1 METRPQNTSQFPDSF
16 YNQVCFAC
24 GIHNDAGLGMKFNRL
39 DDGSVQSLYNP
50 RIEDQ
55 GFPSIVHGGIL
66 ASLIDEAMAWALWSQ
81 LGVLGVTAKLE
92 IKYRSRVTTDDVLLV
107 SASVSKHAGRR
118 VNVEADIRSIEKE
131 LLVESEALYLKLPVD
146 EQENLARQLG
156 WRHLNDDRHASSFL
170 DTN

>member
-1 METRPQNTSQFPDSF
+1 METRPQNTNQFPDSF

-39 DDGSVQSLYNP
+39 DDGSVQSLYDP
-50 RIEDQ
+50 RVEDQ

-92 IKYRSRVTTDDVLLV
+92 IKYRSRVTTDDALMV
-107 SASVSKHAGRR
+107 SASVSKHTGRR
-118 VNVEADIRSIEKE
+118 VNVNADIRSIKKE

-146 EQENLARQLG
+146 EQENLARQIG
-156 WRHLNDDRHASSFL
+156 WNHMNDDRHASSFL